1 MKNKIRVLL
10 LAALSAF
17 ISAQA
22 KTTQELEQLT
32 FAADSLYSLGQIDAA
47 LAISEKIIRLA
58 EQTGDEAAI
67 TSSYTSQGV
76 YLRSSGRIE
85 EAVKAYDTAL
95 KHARLLPQDSQE
107 NLEALTTLYNNLATL
122 HLDMKNAERAGKY
135 AEEAVKLAEKCEDKD
150 FRSQIFAVC
159 SSIFIK
165 QEKFSLAKTYLTKAA
180 AIAHDSGQTDAEL
193 SSRSYYLLA
202 LFRSGASSDEIN
214 TYMDETQK
222 LTQKVQST
230 MTLVVFYQIQFI
242 IRQAQKDYA
251 GAIETAGNIL
261 HLPNIGDYPFLLYD
275 IYNNLHLTYKETG
288 NYKMAYGTLLKAKEL
303 SDSLFVDEKAGSWK
317 NCPKNTKARK
327 RNWNCNS

>member
-122 HLDMKNAERAGKY
+122 HLDMKTQKGPEICRRSSETGRKMRRQGLPLADIRGMLLHIHQTGKIQ
-135 AEEAVKLAEKCEDKD
+135 
-150 FRSQIFAVC
+150 SG
-159 SSIFIK
+159 
-165 QEKFSLAKTYLTKAA
+165 KTYLTKAA

>member
-95 KHARLLPQDSQE
+95 KHARQLPQDSQI
-107 NLEALTTLYNNLATL
+107 TLRPCIWT
-122 HLDMKNAERAGKY
+122 
-135 AEEAVKLAEKCEDKD
+135 
-150 FRSQIFAVC
+150 
-159 SSIFIK
+159 
-165 QEKFSLAKTYLTKAA
+165 
-180 AIAHDSGQTDAEL
+180 
-193 SSRSYYLLA
+193 
-202 LFRSGASSDEIN
+202 
-214 TYMDETQK
+214 
-222 LTQKVQST
+222 
-230 MTLVVFYQIQFI
+230 
-242 IRQAQKDYA
+242 
-251 GAIETAGNIL
+251 
-261 HLPNIGDYPFLLYD
+261 
-275 IYNNLHLTYKETG
+275 
-288 NYKMAYGTLLKAKEL
+288 
-303 SDSLFVDEKAGSWK
+303 
-317 NCPKNTKARK
+317 
-327 RNWNCNS
+327 